1 MGMKEYNKAIL
12 EDYDGKH
19 NVEAEVNFSTDKKL
33 KKYVKITIGKQ
44 SAIVAIK
51 DIHELALAICD
62 IEQKADLLP
71 YKTLYSKKLIRS
83 HVVELT
89 QDVRKGET
97 VSIRCETDVPLT
109 IYQKLEKEA
118 LEKLRNNN

>member
-1 MGMKEYNKAIL
+1 MKEYNKAVL
-12 EDYDGKH
+12 VDYDGKQDF
-19 NVEAEVNFSTDKKL
+19 EAEVNFSTDKKL

-44 SAIVAIK
+44 SSTISIK
-51 DIHELALAICD
+51 DLHGLVLAIAD

-89 QDVRKGET
+89 QDVKKGET

-109 IYQKLEKEA
+109 IYEKLEKEA